1 MFCKNQQLER
11 EATAGQNQKNI
22 KHKNKI
28 NVQFKKKQL
37 NQKLTQPTTQN
48 KKFKNCETYGSTSNL
63 PAALYF
69 EKHEFM

>member
-1 MFCKNQQLER
+1 MFSSRKE
-11 EATAGQNQKNI
+11 
-22 KHKNKI
+22 
-28 NVQFKKKQL
+28 QL

-63 PAALYF
+63 PAALYL

>member
-11 EATAGQNQKNI
+11 EATARLNQKNI

-37 NQKLTQPTTQN
+37 NQKLT
-48 KKFKNCETYGSTSNL
+48 
-63 PAALYF
+63 
-69 EKHEFM
+69 

>member
-11 EATAGQNQKNI
+11 EATAGHNQKNI

-37 NQKLTQPTTQN
+37 NQKLTWMANNP
-48 KKFKNCETYGSTSNL
+48 K
-63 PAALYF
+63 
-69 EKHEFM
+69 